1 MYLSIYLSLSIYP
14 SIYLSIHL
22 PIYLSTYLPIYLSL
36 SLSIYLPIYLSLYL
50 SLSIYLTIFLSN
62 YLSLMCISIHLSIY
76 LSTYLSI
83 YLSISLSLYLS
94 IYPSIYLSIYLSN
107 YLSIYLSL
115 YLSLYLSIDLSI
127 YLPIYLSIHLSIYP
141 SIHLSISLS
150 LSACLPGCLSVCLS
164 TCLSASL
171 KTKLFFETS
180 LSFEVDNI
188 KNEAILRDF
197 FIFWTGQHPKR
208 SNSARLLQFF
218 NLTTSKTKQ
227 FCETSFKNGK
237 SWQPLTNAFRNFSN
251 PPVEST
257 APATKKW
264 CQVIWS
270 AAPVTQ
276 NHLSK
281 PTDLMLQNA
290 NPLRKSA
297 PWLPNISDEH
307 VSCAAPATENA
318 SLKILFKCPTP
329 AIVFGNAT
337 KPSRFA
343 HFWEGAQSLAPAT
356 RNDIL
361 SSKSG
366 RSP

>member
-1 MYLSIYLSLSIYP
+1 
-14 SIYLSIHL
+14 
-22 PIYLSTYLPIYLSL
+22 
-36 SLSIYLPIYLSLYL
+36 
-50 SLSIYLTIFLSN
+50 
-62 YLSLMCISIHLSIY
+62 MCLSIHLSIY
-76 LSTYLSI
+76 LTTYLSI
-83 YLSISLSLYLS
+83 YLSISLYL
-94 IYPSIYLSIYLSN
+94 SIYLSIYLTT

-115 YLSLYLSIDLSI
+115 SLSLSI
-127 YLPIYLSIHLSIYP
+127 YRPIYLSTLSIYPSIHLSIYP
-141 SIHLSISLS
+141 SIHLSIYSIYPSIHLSIYLSLS
-150 LSACLPGCLSVCLS
+150 LCLPACLPGCLSVCLS

-366 RSP
+366 RNP